1 MSNEVGNEVSDVDT
15 IFRQEA
21 LEFRARGRD
30 APSGVVRLGARW
42 IRWAYRA
49 TLIVLAV
56 AVAGTFVVRTDES
69 ATGPAVVDG
78 RTGAVA
84 ALLPIV
90 IGPDLTGSTVI
101 TITLPG
107 RRPDRITGL
116 HAQVASETS
125 AALAG
130 LVPLSQP
137 AILMTGRLA
146 PGTPAG
152 RTARLRTTA
161 SVVLRSE
168 SLADVLARQ
177 FNAMLG
183 RGTGP

>member
-1 MSNEVGNEVSDVDT
+1 MSNEVGDEVSDVDT

-56 AVAGTFVVRTDES
+56 AVTGTFVVRTDES

-90 IGPDLTGSTVI
+90 IGPDLAGSTVI

-107 RRPDRITGL
+107 RPPDRITGL
-116 HAQVASETS
+116 HAQLASETS

-130 LVPLSQP
+130 LAPLSQP

-146 PGTPAG
+146 PGTPAS

-183 RGTGP
+183 RGTTP